1 MQLQIQRR
9 LELAL
14 TLFDKPYAWKCT
26 VCGRLFAIKWNGP
39 GFRATE
45 HNRPRIS
52 DSHVWPLAEFDDG
65 TRSILGIKELVNRIV
80 ESHNQR

>member
-26 VCGRLFAIKWNGP
+26 VCGRLFAIRGMDLDLEQLSTIDHE
-39 GFRATE
+39 FRI
-45 HNRPRIS
+45 HMC
-52 DSHVWPLAEFDDG
+52 WPLAEFDDG
-65 TRSILGIKELVNRIV
+65 TRSILKIKELVNRIV